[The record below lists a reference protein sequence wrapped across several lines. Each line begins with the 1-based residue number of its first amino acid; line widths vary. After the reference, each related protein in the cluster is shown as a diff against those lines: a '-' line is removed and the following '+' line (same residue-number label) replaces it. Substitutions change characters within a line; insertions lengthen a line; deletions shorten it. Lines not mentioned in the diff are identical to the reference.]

1 MALCTIFL
9 FIYMDLPCVIYPTC
23 TKYSITN
30 HHSLLYLLPEYIKML
45 LERAVGHSFRSRV
58 KRVKYIYI
66 IGGTVIIL
74 VIISLVIFLPPY
86 FEKKQ
91 KQRDRSLGC
100 LQYRQMLKESEK
112 SYALNPNG
120 KKWVRESMAAEGLRK
135 DFGCTD
141 INNG

>member
-1 MALCTIFL
+1 
-9 FIYMDLPCVIYPTC
+9 
-23 TKYSITN
+23 
-30 HHSLLYLLPEYIKML
+30 ML
-45 LERAVGHSFRSRV
+45 
-58 KRVKYIYI
+58 I
-66 IGGTVIIL
+66 
-74 VIISLVIFLPPY
+74 IISLVIILPPH

-112 SYALNPNG
+112 SYLLNSDG

-135 DFGCTD
+135 EYGCTD

>member
-1 MALCTIFL
+1 M
-9 FIYMDLPCVIYPTC
+9 V
-23 TKYSITN
+23 
-30 HHSLLYLLPEYIKML
+30 
-45 LERAVGHSFRSRV
+45 LEHAVRHSFRSRV

-141 INNG
+141 IYNG